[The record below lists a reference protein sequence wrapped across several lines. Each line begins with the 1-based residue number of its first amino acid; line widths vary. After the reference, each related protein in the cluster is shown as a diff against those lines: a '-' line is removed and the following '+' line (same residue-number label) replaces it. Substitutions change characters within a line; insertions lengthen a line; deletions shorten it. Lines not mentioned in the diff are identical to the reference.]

1 MLARTAQVARVT
13 RRFALAVA
21 VLVAGV
27 LPAAVLTVGYEHE
40 DGAVETKLEIAAS
53 HINDLVNSS
62 PDLWQLQIHRI
73 EDILMR
79 HRPASPEVWTI
90 RDAQGRLIITVGAD
104 GQRFQLARSQP
115 LLDAGERVGEIRLA
129 RSLTAVLTWTAGAA
143 LASGLLG
150 IGLYIV
156 LRVLPIRALERSEG
170 RLLAIMD
177 SAPDA
182 FLMLDPIGRITL
194 SNASAATLFGLSP
207 PEMAGQCLSQL
218 VTESGRPMLEA
229 MIERFRDAGGSPR
242 DTAETMELTGLA
254 PRRDDFPVEARFSAW
269 RTDAETSIVCVLRD
283 VTDRKKA
290 EAALDESREQSVTL
304 LTVSRQVSGML
315 DITEMMRRVA
325 RETGRALGADMVGVF
340 LADAKH
346 ETLRPIAAYH
356 VPKHVLE
363 DFMAAPIPLKG
374 HPFLEEAWEQRRAV
388 AIADTASDPRMD
400 QEFLRRLPHRSS
412 LFYPLV
418 VQGEPIGGVF
428 VIWFERAHRFAAPE
442 LRLVEGISGQAG
454 IAIARARLVTELQ
467 TRQTR
472 LESLLA
478 IGREL
483 SRIQPVEPLL
493 NRVAEACG
501 RLFDAES
508 AAFRLRDGEDLQVCG
523 TWGTAQDLMPSP
535 ALKVGESLTGI
546 VAATGE
552 PLIVDDPGNDPR
564 LIPLH
569 RERYR
574 RAGIRAFLGVP
585 VKVDERVVGVL
596 TIRITRE
603 GSFSAGDVEIAR
615 AFAAQAAIAL
625 ENSRLY
631 EETQSALREL
641 SQTRDQ
647 LVQSQKM
654 EAIGQLAG
662 GVAHDFNNLLTVI
675 IGRSQ
680 LFLARVAVGDPGRRD
695 VEMVNRAAER
705 AASLTRQLL
714 AFSRKQVLKPEPLDL
729 NALVGGLAPMLR
741 RLIGEHIDLVIAPGG
756 DLGQVMADPGQ
767 IEQVVMNLVVNAR
780 DAMPDGGT
788 MRVQTEHAQLGATRA
803 HLEGRIPP
811 GDYVAVQV
819 QDAGSGMDPATIA
832 RIFEPFFT
840 TKEPGKGT
848 GLGLSTVYGIVN
860 QSGGHIGVDSAP
872 GRGTTFTIYL
882 PRTALPV
889 PSPARGRE
897 TVGMVGGSETI
908 LLVEDEDEVRQ
919 LARDV
924 LESCG
929 YTVLATGD
937 PREAL
942 TIADRRGGEIDLL
955 VTDMVMPTIRG
966 SALAARLRRQLPA
979 LPLLYVSGYTDEMAT
994 PGGKIEPPAPLLQK
1008 PFTPPA
1014 LARAVRDVLDAG
1026 FVAGVGGNSGDWPS
1040 GASSGTVGV

>member
-13 RRFALAVA
+13 RRLALAVA
-21 VLVAGV
+21 FLVAGV
-27 LPAAVLTVGYEHE
+27 LPAAVLVVGYEHE
-40 DGAVETKLEIAAS
+40 AGAVGAKLEIAAG
-53 HINDLVNSS
+53 HVNDLVNSS

-73 EDILMR
+73 KDVLRR
-79 HRPASPEVWTI
+79 HRAASTEVWTI
-90 RDAQGRLIITVGAD
+90 RDTQGRLIITVGAD
-104 GQRFQLARSQP
+104 GRTFQLARSQP

-129 RSLTAVLTWTAGAA
+129 RSLTAVVTWTAGAA

-150 IGLYIV
+150 TGIYIV

-170 RLLAIMD
+170 RLRAIMD

-194 SNASAATLFGLSP
+194 SNASAATLFGLSA
-207 PEMAGQCLSQL
+207 PEMAGQRLSQL
-218 VTESGRPMLEA
+218 VTESGAPLLAA
-229 MIERFRDAGGSPR
+229 MIERFHDSSGSSRDAG
-242 DTAETMELTGLA
+242 ETMELTGLA
-254 PRRDDFPVEARFSAW
+254 PQRDDFPMEARFSAW
-269 RTDAETSIVCVLRD
+269 RTESETSIVCVLRD

-290 EAALDESREQSVTL
+290 EAALDETRDQSVTL
-304 LTVSRQVSGML
+304 LTVSREVSGML

-340 LADAKH
+340 LADTKH

-356 VPKHVLE
+356 VPKHVLD
-363 DFMAAPIPLKG
+363 DFSAVPIQMKD
-374 HPFLEEAWEQRRAV
+374 HRFIREAWEQRRAV
-388 AIADTASDPRMD
+388 AIADAASDPRMD

-418 VQGEPIGGVF
+418 VQGKPIGGVF
-428 VIWFERAHRFAAPE
+428 LIWFERAHRFAAPE
-442 LRLVEGISGQAG
+442 LRLVEGISAQAG
-454 IAIARARLVTELQ
+454 IALARARLVTELQ

-472 LESLLA
+472 LEALLT

-483 SRIQPVEPLL
+483 TRIQPVEPLL
-493 NRVAEACG
+493 ARVAEACG

-508 AAFRLRDGEDLQVCG
+508 ATFRLLEGEELRLCG
-523 TWGTAQDLMPSP
+523 AWGRTTDSMPSP
-535 ALKVGESLTGI
+535 PIKVGESLTGA

-552 PLIVDDPGNDPR
+552 PLIVDDPINDPR
-564 LIPLH
+564 LDSFN

-574 RAGIRAFLGVP
+574 LMGIRAFLGVP
-585 VKVDERVVGVL
+585 VKVDERLAGVL
-596 TIRITRE
+596 SIRISRE
-603 GSFSAGDVEIAR
+603 GGFSVGDVEIAR

-631 EETQSALREL
+631 EETQSSLREL

-680 LFLARVAVGDPGRRD
+680 LFLARAAAGDPGRRD
-695 VEMVNRAAER
+695 VEMVNQAAER
-705 AASLTRQLL
+705 AAGLTRQLL
-714 AFSRKQVLKPEPLDL
+714 AFSRKQVLKPEALDL
-729 NALVGGLAPMLR
+729 NVLVGGLAPMLR
-741 RLIGEHIDLVIAPGG
+741 RLIGEHIDLVIAPGS

-788 MRVQTEHAQLGATRA
+788 LKVRTEHAGPGETRE
-803 HLEGRIPP
+803 HLVGRTPP
-811 GDYVAVQV
+811 GDYVAVIV
-819 QDAGSGMDPATIA
+819 QDTGCGMDAATVA
-832 RIFEPFFT
+832 KIFEPFFT
-840 TKEPGKGT
+840 TKESGKGT
-848 GLGLSTVYGIVN
+848 GLGLSTVYGIVH
-860 QSGGHIGVDSAP
+860 QSGGHIGVDTAP

-882 PRTALPV
+882 PRTAAPV
-889 PSPARGRE
+889 PILGDGKIDVA
-897 TVGMVGGSETI
+897 MVGGSETI
-908 LLVEDEDEVRQ
+908 LLVEDEAEVRQ
-919 LARDV
+919 VTLDV

-929 YTVLATGD
+929 YTVLVAGD

-942 TIADRRGGEIDLL
+942 AIAEGRGKDIDLL
-955 VTDMVMPTIRG
+955 VTDMVMPTLRG
-966 SALAARLRRQLPA
+966 SALAAQLRRKLPD
-979 LPLLYVSGYTDEMAT
+979 LRLLYMSGYTDEMVT
-994 PGGKIEPPAPLLQK
+994 SGGKIEPGAPLLQK
-1008 PFTPPA
+1008 PFTPAA
-1014 LARAVRDVLDAG
+1014 LTRAVRAALDAG
-1026 FVAGVGGNSGDWPS
+1026 SDGLPTGFALDRKFG
-1040 GASSGTVGV
+1040 

>member
-1 MLARTAQVARVT
+1 MRTPTARVARAT
-13 RRFALAVA
+13 SHLALATA
-21 VLVAGV
+21 FLVAGV
-27 LPAAVLTVGYEHE
+27 LPAAFLAVAYEHE
-40 DGAVETKLEIAAS
+40 VGAVEAKLEIAGGQV
-53 HINDLVNSS
+53 NRVVNSG
-62 PDLWQLQIHRI
+62 PEFWHLQLHRI
-73 EDILMR
+73 EDIVTR
-79 HRPASPEVWTI
+79 HRSAESPEMWQVL
-90 RDAQGRLIITVGAD
+90 DGQGRLVIAVGSD
-104 GQRFQLARSQP
+104 RLGVQLVRSRP
-115 LLDAGERVGEIRLA
+115 LLDAGERVGEIRVA
-129 RSLTAVLTWTAGAA
+129 RSLTAVVTWTAGVA
-143 LASGLLG
+143 LVSSLLG
-150 IGLYIV
+150 IGLYAV

-170 RLLAIMD
+170 RLLAIMN

-182 FLMLDPIGRITL
+182 FLVLDPTGRITL
-194 SNASAATLFGLSP
+194 SNASAATLFGRSP
-207 PEMAGQCLSQL
+207 SEMAGRHLSEL
-218 VTESGRPMLEA
+218 IKTSDRPRLEA
-229 MIERFRDAGGSPR
+229 VIERFRGAASPPR
-242 DTAETMELTGLA
+242 DAEETIDLTGLA
-254 PRRDDFPVEARFSAW
+254 PPRDDFPAEARFSAW
-269 RTDAETSIVCVLRD
+269 RTDTETSIVCVLRD
-283 VTDRKKA
+283 VTARKKA
-290 EAALDESREQSVTL
+290 EAELDESREQSVTL
-304 LTVSRQVSGML
+304 LTVSGQVSGIL
-315 DITEMMRRVA
+315 DVTEMMRRVA
-325 RETGRALGADMVGVF
+325 RETGLALGADMVGVF
-340 LADAKH
+340 LADTGH
-346 ETLRPIAAYH
+346 VTLRPIAGYH
-356 VPKHVLE
+356 VPKHLLG
-363 DFMAAPIPLKG
+363 DFMVAPIPLKG
-374 HPFLEEAWEQRRAV
+374 HRILEEAWEQRRAV
-388 AIADTASDPRMD
+388 AVSDVASDPRVD
-400 QEFLRRLPHRSS
+400 QEFLRRFPHRSNI
-412 LFYPLV
+412 FCPMV
-418 VQGEPIGGVF
+418 VQGEPIGGIF
-428 VIWFERAHRFAAPE
+428 VTWVEHEHRFAAPE
-442 LRLVEGISGQAG
+442 LRLVEGISRQA
-454 IAIARARLVTELQ
+454 AIALAHARLVAEMQ

-472 LESLLA
+472 LEALLA

-493 NRVAEACG
+493 SRVAEACG

-523 TWGTAQDLMPSP
+523 TWGTAKSLMPSP

-552 PLIVDDPGNDPR
+552 PLIADDPGNDPR

-574 RAGIRAFLGVP
+574 QAGIRAFLGVP

-596 TIRITRE
+596 TIRITRD
-603 GSFSAGDVEIAR
+603 GSFSAGDVEIAT

-680 LFLARVAVGDPGRRD
+680 IFLGRAAAGDPGRRD
-695 VEMVNRAAER
+695 VEMVNKAAER
-705 AASLTRQLL
+705 AAGLTRQLL

-741 RLIGEHIDLVIAPGG
+741 RLIGEHIDLVLAPGG

-788 MRVQTEHAQLGATRA
+788 LKVQTEHAELVGTKE

-811 GDYVAVQV
+811 GDYAAVQV
-819 QDAGSGMDPATIA
+819 QDAGSGMDPATLA
-832 RIFEPFFT
+832 KIFEPFFT

-848 GLGLSTVYGIVN
+848 GLGLSTVYGIVH

-882 PRTALPV
+882 PRTAAPT
-889 PSPARGRE
+889 PSPAGRRE
-897 TVGMVGGSETI
+897 DSAMVGGSETI
-908 LLVEDEDEVRQ
+908 LLVEDETEVRQ
-919 LARDV
+919 LTQDV
-924 LESCG
+924 LEACG

-942 TIADRRGGEIDLL
+942 TIAERRGEEIDLL

-966 SALAARLRRQLPA
+966 SALAAKLRRQMPD

-994 PGGKIEPPAPLLQK
+994 PGGRIEPPAPLLQK

-1014 LARAVRDVLDAG
+1014 LACAVRNALDTG
-1026 FVAGVGGNSGDWPS
+1026 SGPGGSRRFRRIGPRPE
-1040 GASSGTVGV
+1040 VRVQ

>member
-40 DGAVETKLEIAAS
+40 DGAVEAKLEIAAS

-73 EDILMR
+73 EEILMR

-104 GQRFQLARSQP
+104 GQRFQLARAQP

-207 PEMAGQCLSQL
+207 PEMAGQRLSQL

-229 MIERFRDAGGSPR
+229 MIEKFRDAGGSPR

-454 IAIARARLVTELQ
+454 IALARARLVTELQ

-523 TWGTAQDLMPSP
+523 TWGAAQDLMPSP

-574 RAGIRAFLGVP
+574 QAGIRAFLGVP

-680 LFLARVAVGDPGRRD
+680 LFLARVAVGDPGR
-695 VEMVNRAAER
+695 
-705 AASLTRQLL
+705 Q
-714 AFSRKQVLKPEPLDL
+714 
-729 NALVGGLAPMLR
+729 
-741 RLIGEHIDLVIAPGG
+741 
-756 DLGQVMADPGQ
+756 
-767 IEQVVMNLVVNAR
+767 
-780 DAMPDGGT
+780 PD
-788 MRVQTEHAQLGATRA
+788 
-803 HLEGRIPP
+803 
-811 GDYVAVQV
+811 
-819 QDAGSGMDPATIA
+819 
-832 RIFEPFFT
+832 
-840 TKEPGKGT
+840 
-848 GLGLSTVYGIVN
+848 
-860 QSGGHIGVDSAP
+860 
-872 GRGTTFTIYL
+872 
-882 PRTALPV
+882 
-889 PSPARGRE
+889 
-897 TVGMVGGSETI
+897 
-908 LLVEDEDEVRQ
+908 
-919 LARDV
+919 
-924 LESCG
+924 
-929 YTVLATGD
+929 
-937 PREAL
+937 
-942 TIADRRGGEIDLL
+942 
-955 VTDMVMPTIRG
+955 
-966 SALAARLRRQLPA
+966 
-979 LPLLYVSGYTDEMAT
+979 
-994 PGGKIEPPAPLLQK
+994 PPAPGVQ
-1008 PFTPPA
+1008 PQA
-1014 LARAVRDVLDAG
+1014 GAEARAARPERAGRRTGPDAP
-1026 FVAGVGGNSGDWPS
+1026 ATDRRAHRSGDRAR
-1040 GASSGTVGV
+1040 G

>member
-1 MLARTAQVARVT
+1 MPAPTARVARAT
-13 RRFALAVA
+13 RRLALATVF
-21 VLVAGV
+21 LVASL
-27 LPAAVLTVGYEHE
+27 LPAAAFMIAYERE
-40 DGAVETKLEIAAS
+40 VSAVESELEIGTG
-53 HINDLVNSS
+53 HVNRLVSS
-62 PDLWQLQIHRI
+62 APDLWQLQAHRI
-73 EDILMR
+73 EDIVTR
-79 HRPASPEVWTI
+79 HAAAASPELWQVL
-90 RDAQGRLIITVGAD
+90 DAQGRLIVAVGSD
-104 GQRFQLARSQP
+104 GGGFQLIRARP
-115 LLDAGERVGEIRLA
+115 LLDAGERVGEIRVA
-129 RSLTAVLTWTAGAA
+129 RSLTGVLSWTAGVA

-150 IGLYIV
+150 TGIYV
-156 LRVLPIRALERSEG
+156 MLRVLPIRALERSEG

-182 FLMLDPIGRITL
+182 FLMLEPTGRITL
-194 SNASAATLFGLSP
+194 SNASAATLFGLSSS
-207 PEMAGQCLSQL
+207 EMAGRHLSEL
-218 VTESGRPMLEA
+218 IKTSDRPGLEA
-229 MIERFRDAGGSPR
+229 VIERFRGAASSPR
-242 DTAETMELTGLA
+242 DTAETMELTGLN
-254 PRRDDFPVEARFSAW
+254 PHQDDFPAEGRFSAW

-283 VTDRKKA
+283 VTDRRKTQ
-290 EAALDESREQSVTL
+290 AAL
-304 LTVSRQVSGML
+304 
-315 DITEMMRRVA
+315 
-325 RETGRALGADMVGVF
+325 
-340 LADAKH
+340 
-346 ETLRPIAAYH
+346 
-356 VPKHVLE
+356 
-363 DFMAAPIPLKG
+363 
-374 HPFLEEAWEQRRAV
+374 
-388 AIADTASDPRMD
+388 
-400 QEFLRRLPHRSS
+400 
-412 LFYPLV
+412 
-418 VQGEPIGGVF
+418 
-428 VIWFERAHRFAAPE
+428 
-442 LRLVEGISGQAG
+442 
-454 IAIARARLVTELQ
+454 ARLVAELQ
-467 TRQTR
+467 TRQAR
-472 LESLLA
+472 LEALLA

-483 SRIQPVEPLL
+483 SRFQPVEPLL
-493 NRVAEACG
+493 SRVAEACG

-508 AAFRLRDGEDLQVCG
+508 AAFRLRDGDDLQVCSI
-523 TWGTAQDLMPSP
+523 WGTTKDLIPTP
-535 ALKVGESLTGI
+535 PLKVGESLTGI

-552 PLIVDDPGNDPR
+552 PLIADDPGNDPR

-574 RAGIRAFLGVP
+574 QAGIRAFLGVP

-603 GSFSAGDVEIAR
+603 GSFSADDVEIAK

-631 EETQSALREL
+631 EETQSALRQL

-662 GVAHDFNNLLTVI
+662 GVAHDFNNLLTII

-680 LFLARVAVGDPGRRD
+680 LFLARVPAVDPGRRD

-705 AASLTRQLL
+705 AAGLTRQLL

-741 RLIGEHIDLVIAPGG
+741 RLIGEHIDLVLAPGG

-788 MRVQTEHAQLGATRA
+788 LKVQTERAVLVATRE

-811 GDYVAVQV
+811 GDYAAVRV
-819 QDAGSGMDPATIA
+819 QDAGCGMDPATLA
-832 RIFEPFFT
+832 KIFEPFFT
-840 TKEPGKGT
+840 TKETGKGT

-860 QSGGHIGVDSAP
+860 QSGGHVGVDTAP

-882 PRTALPV
+882 PRTAAAPAPPP
-889 PSPARGRE
+889 PSGGDAA
-897 TVGMVGGSETI
+897 MVGGSETI

-919 LARDV
+919 LAADL
-924 LESCG
+924 LEACG

-942 TIADRRGGEIDLL
+942 TIAERRGEEIDLL

-966 SALAARLRRQLPA
+966 SALAAQLRRQMPDLR
-979 LPLLYVSGYTDEMAT
+979 LLYVSGYTDEMAT

-1026 FVAGVGGNSGDWPS
+1026 SGPGGRGPFRRI
-1040 GASSGTVGV
+1040 GPRPQVQVQ

>member
-79 HRPASPEVWTI
+79 HRPASSEVWTI

-207 PEMAGQCLSQL
+207 PEMAGQRLSQL

-454 IAIARARLVTELQ
+454 IALARARLVTELQ
-467 TRQTR
+467 IRQTR

-574 RAGIRAFLGVP
+574 QAGIRAFLGVP

>member
-40 DGAVETKLEIAAS
+40 DGAVEAKLEIAAS

-79 HRPASPEVWTI
+79 HRPASSEVWTI

-104 GQRFQLARSQP
+104 GQRFQLARAQP

-207 PEMAGQCLSQL
+207 PEMAGQRLSQL

-229 MIERFRDAGGSPR
+229 MIEKFRDAGGSPR

-552 PLIVDDPGNDPR
+552 PLIADDPGNDPR

-596 TIRITRE
+596 TIRITRD
-603 GSFSAGDVEIAR
+603 GSFSADDVEIAR

-811 GDYVAVQV
+811 GDYVAVEV
-819 QDAGSGMDPATIA
+819 QDTGSGMDPATIA

-889 PSPARGRE
+889 PSPTRGRE
-897 TVGMVGGSETI
+897 TVAMVGGSETI

-942 TIADRRGGEIDLL
+942 SIADRRGEEIDLL

-966 SALAARLRRQLPA
+966 SVLAARLRRQLPA

>member
-40 DGAVETKLEIAAS
+40 DGAVGAKLEIAAS

-90 RDAQGRLIITVGAD
+90 RDAQGRLIITVGAE

-115 LLDAGERVGEIRLA
+115 LLDAGEPVGEIRLA

-207 PEMAGQCLSQL
+207 PEMAGQRLSQL

-254 PRRDDFPVEARFSAW
+254 ARRDDFPVEARFSAW

-428 VIWFERAHRFAAPE
+428 VIWFERAHRFAARE

-454 IAIARARLVTELQ
+454 VALARARLVTELQ

-472 LESLLA
+472 LEALLT

-493 NRVAEACG
+493 SRVAEACG

-523 TWGTAQDLMPSP
+523 TWGTAKDLMPSP

-552 PLIVDDPGNDPR
+552 PLIADDPGNDPR

-574 RAGIRAFLGVP
+574 EAGIRAFLGVP

-596 TIRITRE
+596 TIRIKRE
-603 GSFSAGDVEIAR
+603 GSFSADDVEIAR

-631 EETQSALREL
+631 EETQSALRDL

-788 MRVQTEHAQLGATRA
+788 MRVQTARAQLGATRA

-897 TVGMVGGSETI
+897 TVAMVGGSETI

-942 TIADRRGGEIDLL
+942 SIAARLGEEIDLL

-966 SALAARLRRQLPA
+966 SVLAARLRRQLPA
-979 LPLLYVSGYTDEMAT
+979 LPLLYVSGYTDEMAS

-1026 FVAGVGGNSGDWPS
+1026 FVAGIGGSSGDWPS
-1040 GASSGTVGV
+1040 VASSGTVGV

>member
-40 DGAVETKLEIAAS
+40 DGAVEAKLEIAAS

-79 HRPASPEVWTI
+79 HRPASSEVWTI

-207 PEMAGQCLSQL
+207 PEMAGQRLSQL

-290 EAALDESREQSVTL
+290 EAALDASREQSVTL

-454 IAIARARLVTELQ
+454 IALARARLVTELQ
-467 TRQTR
+467 IRQTR

-523 TWGTAQDLMPSP
+523 TWGAAKDLMPSP

-574 RAGIRAFLGVP
+574 QAGIRAFLGVP

-596 TIRITRE
+596 TIRISRE
-603 GSFSAGDVEIAR
+603 GGFSSDDVEIAR

-811 GDYVAVQV
+811 GDYAAVQV
-819 QDAGSGMDPATIA
+819 QDAGSGMDPATVA

-848 GLGLSTVYGIVN
+848 GLGLSTVYGTVN

-1026 FVAGVGGNSGDWPS
+1026 FVAGVGGNSSDWPS

>member
-207 PEMAGQCLSQL
+207 PEMAGQRLSQL

-454 IAIARARLVTELQ
+454 IALARARLVTELQ
-467 TRQTR
+467 IRQTR

-574 RAGIRAFLGVP
+574 QAGIRAFLGVP

-596 TIRITRE
+596 TIRITRD
-603 GSFSAGDVEIAR
+603 GSFSADDVEIAR

>member
-40 DGAVETKLEIAAS
+40 DGAVEAKLEIAAS

-62 PDLWQLQIHRI
+62 PDLWRLQIHRI

-79 HRPASPEVWTI
+79 HRPASSEVWTI

-104 GQRFQLARSQP
+104 GQRFQLARAQP

-207 PEMAGQCLSQL
+207 PEMAGQRLSQL

-229 MIERFRDAGGSPR
+229 MIEKFRDAGGSPR

-442 LRLVEGISGQAG
+442 LRLVEGISSQAG

-508 AAFRLRDGEDLQVCG
+508 AAFRLRDGDDLQVCG

-552 PLIVDDPGNDPR
+552 PLIADDPGNDPR

-596 TIRITRE
+596 TIRITRD
-603 GSFSAGDVEIAR
+603 GSFSADDVEIAR

-811 GDYVAVQV
+811 GDYVAVEV
-819 QDAGSGMDPATIA
+819 QDTGSGMDPATIA

-889 PSPARGRE
+889 PSPTRGRE
-897 TVGMVGGSETI
+897 TVAMVGGSETI

-942 TIADRRGGEIDLL
+942 SIATRRGEEIDLL

-966 SALAARLRRQLPA
+966 SVLAARLRRQLPA

>member
-40 DGAVETKLEIAAS
+40 DGAVEAKLEIAAS
-53 HINDLVNSS
+53 HINELVNTS

-79 HRPASPEVWTI
+79 HRPASLEVWTI

-104 GQRFQLARSQP
+104 GQRFQLARAQP

-207 PEMAGQCLSQL
+207 PEMAGQRLSQL

-229 MIERFRDAGGSPR
+229 MIERFRDAGGAPR

-290 EAALDESREQSVTL
+290 EAALDESRDQSVTL
-304 LTVSRQVSGML
+304 LTVSQQVSGIL
-315 DITEMMRRVA
+315 DVTEMMRRVA
-325 RETGRALGADMVGVF
+325 RETGQALGGDMVGVF
-340 LADAKH
+340 LADPQQA
-346 ETLRPIAAYH
+346 TLRPIAGYH
-356 VPKHVLE
+356 VPKHLLG
-363 DFMAAPIPLKG
+363 DFMVTPIPLKG
-374 HPFLEEAWEQRRAV
+374 HHLLEEAWEQRRAV
-388 AIADTASDPRMD
+388 AVSDVASDPRVD
-400 QEFLRRLPHRSS
+400 QALLRRFPHRSS
-412 LFYPLV
+412 LFCPMV
-418 VQGEPIGGVF
+418 VQGEPIAGIF
-428 VIWFERAHRFAAPE
+428 VAWLEHEHRFTAPE
-442 LRLVEGISGQAG
+442 LRLVEGISRQA
-454 IAIARARLVTELQ
+454 AIALAHARLVAEMQ

-472 LESLLA
+472 LEALLG

-508 AAFRLRDGEDLQVCG
+508 AAFRLRDGDDLQVCG
-523 TWGTAQDLMPSP
+523 TWGTANDLMPSP

-552 PLIVDDPGNDPR
+552 PLIADDPSNDPR

-741 RLIGEHIDLVIAPGG
+741 RLIGEHIDLVIAPGA